1 MGAMTGTVN
10 SSRRGP
16 SKLLV
21 LAASTLATL
30 VLGEIAVRWLV
41 LGESAAAARFGAKL
55 RKPEHFAR
63 DVGDDDYWKL
73 QALFTDPA
81 NEARVN
87 TDPVLGWTAGIAPG
101 TYVHPDEARSGDRRP
116 ILLFGDSFAA
126 CVVPPEHCWQGL
138 FVETELARDHALLN
152 FGAGGY
158 GLDQVALLI
167 ERVLPRFAG
176 RDPIVVVGVLVDDD
190 LERCALSIRCWPKPR
205 FTLRGGELEL
215 ETPGETTTRAWLA
228 EHPPS
233 IRSYLGR
240 LAAHAFASKGRFAP
254 SYTDPDRIPAQRE
267 LALALLA
274 RIHAT
279 LRAHGVERS
288 FLVSFAGEGALQD
301 TPRARWQ
308 EDTLV
313 EFSRA
318 SGMPCVATR
327 PYLEAAALDDR
338 VTMGSLFGSNDPM
351 QAGHYN
357 DAGNRAAFEAILQGL
372 RGDFGAPKLDAI
384 RERARAGGFAPRNDL
399 PRHFRVQDRVGQMI
413 ARSWEPC
420 VRAANLPDGTARLS
434 VRPGEDGSC
443 LVELPL
449 LGATRMR
456 ARARAVAM
464 PGQACGD
471 EPLELVVAAA
481 STTPVRIERA
491 IGGADEE
498 LVVEALSGDTLTLR
512 LTRAGSK
519 PMCAWLVLEGLRFE

>member
-1 MGAMTGTVN
+1 MNATTHRT
-10 SSRRGP
+10 RRGP
-16 SKLLV
+16 RKLFV
-21 LAASTLATL
+21 LLASALATF
-30 VLGEIAVRWLV
+30 VAGEIAVRWLV
-41 LGESAAAARFGAKL
+41 FGESATAAKLGAKL

-81 NEARVN
+81 NEPRVN

-101 TYVHPDEARSGDRRP
+101 TYVHPDEARVGDRRP
-116 ILLFGDSFAA
+116 ILVFGDSFAA
-126 CVVPPEHCWQGL
+126 CVVPPEFCWQGL
-138 FVETELARDHALLN
+138 FEETELARDHALLN

-167 ERVLPRFAG
+167 DRVLPRFAD
-176 RDPIVVVGVLVDDD
+176 RQPIVVVGVLVDDD

-205 FTLRGGELEL
+205 FTLREDELEL

-240 LAAHAFASKGRFAP
+240 LVTRAFASTSRFAP
-254 SYTDPDRIPAQRE
+254 SYTDPERIPEQRE
-267 LALALLA
+267 LALAILA
-274 RIHAT
+274 KIHDT

-308 EDTLV
+308 EEALV
-313 EFSRA
+313 EFSRT

-327 PYLEAAALDDR
+327 PYLEAAALGDR
-338 VTMGSLFGSNDPM
+338 VTMGTLFGSGDPM

-357 DAGNRAAFEAILQGL
+357 DAGNRAAFEALLQGL
-372 RGDFGAPKLDAI
+372 RGDFGAPRLEAI

-399 PRHFRVQDRVGQMI
+399 PRSFRVQDRVGRAI
-413 ARSWEPC
+413 AKSSEPC
-420 VRAANLPDGTARLS
+420 VRAANLADGSARLS
-434 VRPGEDGSC
+434 VRPGEDGTC

-449 LGATRMR
+449 LGATRLS
-456 ARARAVAM
+456 ARVRAVGM
-464 PGQACGD
+464 QGRNCGN
-471 EPLELVVAAA
+471 EPLALVV
-481 STTPVRIERA
+481 ER
-491 IGGADEE
+491 GGATSMRVERVVGAAEEE
-498 LVVEALSGDTLTLR
+498 LVVDELSGETLTLR
-512 LTRAGSK
+512 VTRAGPK